1 MAGDTPEARG
11 PGPRRT
17 APERTRVG
25 RWLAVCCMLAGC
37 STDGK
42 SVDLL
47 AAEPQSARAA
57 LNATASE
64 AALHTLANNVIKDVD
79 QSWARDFKRR
89 GKDYVTATAVLFSE
103 KSAAHCGAPSAIADP
118 NCRDPHSVFIDLDFL
133 RALSA
138 RFGDED
144 ARAPQVYVIAHAM
157 GHHVQR
163 VLGLDGEV
171 QRLLATRPVATH
183 AVELQLELQADCLAG
198 VWARVTDQKALFDA
212 PQIERALRQASDL
225 GTERVLAQKR
235 DEPDGESFTYAIP
248 RRRLYWFGKGFA
260 KAQLQDCDTFSQE

>member
-1 MAGDTPEARG
+1 MVGDTPEARG

-17 APERTRVG
+17 GRERTPLG
-25 RWLAVCCMLAGC
+25 LWLAVCGLLAGC

-42 SVDLL
+42 SIDRF
-47 AAEPQSARAA
+47 AAEPQSTRAA

-64 AALHTLANNVIKDVD
+64 AALDTLVQRVVKDVD
-79 QSWARDFKRR
+79 ESWARDFKRR
-89 GKDYVTATAVLFSE
+89 GKNYVTASAVLFSD
-103 KSAAHCGAPSAIADP
+103 KSTAHCGAPSAIADP

-138 RFGDED
+138 RFGDD

-157 GHHVQR
+157 GHHLQR
-163 VLGLDGEV
+163 VLGLDGEA
-171 QRLLATRPVATH
+171 QKLLANRPVATH

-198 VWARVTDQKALFDA
+198 VWARVTTQKDLLERA
-212 PQIERALRQASDL
+212 QIERALRQASEL

-235 DEPDGESFTYAIP
+235 DEPDGESFTYAVP
-248 RRRLYWFGKGFA
+248 RRRLYWFGQGFA
-260 KAQLQDCDTFSQE
+260 KAQVQDCDTFSQE